1 VGFPWE
7 AVEREARALQVELA
21 ALVPGARQVIAPAS
35 GQYIHAEQPDLV
47 TDAIRQV
54 VAAVRDP
61 SGWAAPASSGSMSGP
76 GERVGAP
83 WPSASRP

>member
-1 VGFPWE
+1 
-7 AVEREARALQVELA
+7 
-21 ALVPGARQVIAPAS
+21 VIAPAS
-35 GQYIHAEQPDLV
+35 GQYLHAEQPDLV

-76 GERVGAP
+76 GEFVGAP
-83 WPSASRP
+83 CAVAIR